1 MPTSLR
7 HVLGAVLRDRL
18 LQFLLL
24 AGVILACFTSSP
36 LRDYPRWIDWPTIT
50 TLLGLLLLTKSVE
63 MSGYFDW
70 LGRKMMARLSN
81 ERTLALFMVVA
92 SALLSTFLTNDVA
105 LFIVVPL
112 TITLKKLS
120 ALPVTRLIIFEA
132 LAVNVGSLLTP
143 IGNPQNI
150 LLWNHSGLSF
160 SAFIGQMLPL
170 SGVLLFLL
178 LLFTLMF
185 FPNKTIRP
193 PAVRQDSPRKR
204 GLLLACAVLYGVF
217 LVSVDLGMPYLGL
230 LIVLVALLCLSP
242 KVILLVDW
250 ALIFIFM
257 AMFIDVKLLTQ
268 LPALLPL
275 TENMQHLSTFG
286 TYTIGILLSQVI
298 SNVPA
303 TILLLGFIP
312 ATTTLAY
319 AVNIGGFGFALGS
332 MANLIALRMANE
344 KRIWL
349 TFHLFS
355 ITALVISAALGW
367 WLI

>member
-1 MPTSLR
+1 MLNLLR
-7 HVLGAVLRDRL
+7 GTFRNILRDRL
-18 LQFLLL
+18 LIFLLA
-24 AGVILACFTSSP
+24 AGVILAFYTPAP
-36 LRDYPRWIDWPTIT
+36 LREYPHWIDWPTIT

-63 MSGYFDW
+63 VSGYFDW
-70 LGRKMMARLSN
+70 LGRKIIARLNS
-81 ERTLALFMVVA
+81 ERTLALFMVGA

-160 SAFIGQMLPL
+160 GSFIWQMLPL
-170 SGVLLFLL
+170 AGVLMCVLLFITLL
-178 LLFTLMF
+178 C
-185 FPNKTIRP
+185 FPAKAIRP
-193 PAVRQDSPRKR
+193 LVSDADNHCQRSLLIACALLYVLFLISVDVGVPYW
-204 GLLLACAVLYGVF
+204 GLLAVFATLLWLA
-217 LVSVDLGMPYLGL
+217 
-230 LIVLVALLCLSP
+230 P
-242 KVILLVDW
+242 KVILMVDW
-250 ALIFIFM
+250 ALILIFI
-257 AMFIDVKLLTQ
+257 AMFIDVKLFTQ
-268 LPALLPL
+268 LPVLLPL
-275 TENMQHLSTFG
+275 TESMPHLSTASV
-286 TYTIGILLSQVI
+286 YACGILLSQLI

-303 TILLLGFIP
+303 TIMLLGFIP
-312 ATTTLAY
+312 ASITLAY

-349 TFHLFS
+349 KFHLFS
-355 ITALVISAALGW
+355 IPALVITAALGW
-367 WLI
+367 LLL

>member
-185 FPNKTIRP
+185 SQTKLFVLRPFAKTAP
-193 PAVRQDSPRKR
+193 VSADYCWP
-204 GLLLACAVLYGVF
+204 VL
-217 LVSVDLGMPYLGL
+217 
-230 LIVLVALLCLSP
+230 C
-242 KVILLVDW
+242 
-250 ALIFIFM
+250 
-257 AMFIDVKLLTQ
+257 
-268 LPALLPL
+268 
-275 TENMQHLSTFG
+275 
-286 TYTIGILLSQVI
+286 
-298 SNVPA
+298 
-303 TILLLGFIP
+303 
-312 ATTTLAY
+312 
-319 AVNIGGFGFALGS
+319 S
-332 MANLIALRMANE
+332 MAC
-344 KRIWL
+344 
-349 TFHLFS
+349 FS
-355 ITALVISAALGW
+355 LASI
-367 WLI
+367 